1 MDNKQEVRSPFQWQ
15 DNTLTERRRMRN
27 DRKKKKRLQSRR
39 GHRKSKADA
48 VIEGLAARLQKES
61 QQRERLLFL
70 ARKYYEKWK
79 QNKVIMKSPRE
90 DTMKLPSFSRF
101 GTRERF
107 ERCFKLIILLSCFMK
122 TQTIQVVVIEYFYP
136 VFVQI

>member
-1 MDNKQEVRSPFQWQ
+1 
-15 DNTLTERRRMRN
+15 MRN

-48 VIEGLAARLQKES
+48 VIKGLAARLQKES

-79 QNKVIMKSPRE
+79 QNKVIMKSPWE

-101 GTRERF
+101 GTRA
-107 ERCFKLIILLSCFMK
+107 K
-122 TQTIQVVVIEYFYP
+122 V
-136 VFVQI
+136 